1 MSICCFSASF
11 WYVLLVNRRV
21 VKLESTLHGEKSE
34 GDWSFS
40 IFVFDAAVL
49 MGPVRAT
56 TYVLVYGLLSVALG
70 ISFRLQLPWLFGI
83 PLCSIARLSGQGLYI
98 LLSSW
103 ITSENL
109 LYLLIS
115 NAQTLLVSNIWI
127 IMYLI
132 EGFVERKTSDPIV
145 SQIQCVCMQDNM
157 SSWIGTSGSASF
169 LGVAIALVSML
180 VVNSLFYVFMM
191 HVLYTMIL
199 KNMGYKVNPL
209 PQFLQRLAA

>member
-1 MSICCFSASF
+1 MDTAMLAAVSGLSYTLSTLLKLEGYLS
-11 WYVLLVNRRV
+11 YVLPLPIVLSALRSGTKNSIKCLFVAFLLLFGTFYLLIGVLSSWRV
-21 VKLESTLHGEKSE
+21 LYMERNLKGIGHSLSLCS
-34 GDWSFS
+34 S
-40 IFVFDAAVL
+40 AAVL

-115 NAQTLLVSNIWI
+115 NAQTLLVSNKWI
-127 IMYLI
+127 TMYLI
-132 EGFVERKTSDPIV
+132 EGFVERINSDPIV
-145 SQIQCVCMQDNM
+145 
-157 SSWIGTSGSASF
+157 
-169 LGVAIALVSML
+169 
-180 VVNSLFYVFMM
+180 
-191 HVLYTMIL
+191 
-199 KNMGYKVNPL
+199 
-209 PQFLQRLAA
+209 

>member
-1 MSICCFSASF
+1 M
-11 WYVLLVNRRV
+11 NRRIV
-21 VKLESTLHGEKSE
+21 MLENTLGGETCSAT
-34 GDWSFS
+34 GVHYALF
-40 IFVFDAAVL
+40 FCPAVL

-56 TYVLVYGLLSVALG
+56 TYVLVYGILSVALG

-83 PLCSIARLSGQGLYI
+83 PLCSIARLSGQGLYVM
-98 LLSSW
+98 LSSW
-103 ITSENL
+103 VTNENL

-115 NAQTLLVSNIWI
+115 NAQTLLVSNIWFEI
-127 IMYLI
+127 ALFQELNKQAENSGSSHMPYDFCL
-132 EGFVERKTSDPIV
+132 
-145 SQIQCVCMQDNM
+145 QDNM
-157 SSWIGTSGSASF
+157 SSWIGTSGSPSF